1 MRAALWFAAG
11 CLATLA
17 AFVAGYVALI
27 RVALRQWDAIGGR
40 AVLLPSASAGAAP
53 RLGAQTR

>member
-1 MRAALWFAAG
+1 MSREQKSSGSISRGMWRAALWFAAG

-27 RVALRQWDAIGGR
+27 RVALTAWERE
-40 AVLLPSASAGAAP
+40 GAA
-53 RLGAQTR
+53 

>member
-11 CLATLA
+11 CLAALA

-27 RVALRQWDAIGGR
+27 RVALKAWDKER
-40 AVLLPSASAGAAP
+40 A
-53 RLGAQTR
+53 